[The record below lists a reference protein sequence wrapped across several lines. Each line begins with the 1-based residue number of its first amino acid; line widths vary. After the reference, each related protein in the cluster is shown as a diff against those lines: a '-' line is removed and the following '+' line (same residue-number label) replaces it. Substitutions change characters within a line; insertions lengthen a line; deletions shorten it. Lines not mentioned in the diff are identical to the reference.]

1 MRVRPTITFC
11 VWILPLLTGV
21 SQELADTPSG
31 ADLAFEQGD
40 WELAIDGYRAILGED
55 SLNGGAWLRTAQAQ
69 RALGL
74 HTQALETL
82 KHAHVAGAREAMIE
96 FERARNLA
104 KLDQAE
110 ASVIALGK
118 ANENGLRALS
128 SLEDAEEF
136 GEVRLREEFQRIYR
150 AVRKRVFPCEGILGS
165 GDLDFWVGNWEV
177 RLADGTLVGHNQV
190 TRQDGGCAVLEQ
202 WRGSGGS
209 AGTSVN
215 YFIPSLGQWRQ
226 VWVGSGG
233 TLVDMLGGS
242 IDGGMR
248 MEGTIE
254 YVVSKQVLA
263 FRGSWTENPDGVV
276 RQLLE
281 QFDVNSGGWQTWFD
295 GYYRREMQ
303 P

>member
-1 MRVRPTITFC
+1 MRVAIAFC
-11 VWILPLLTGV
+11 IWLAPLVASL
-21 SQELADTPSG
+21 SQEPAEIPSH
-31 ADLAFEQGD
+31 ADLAFAQKD
-40 WELAIDGYRAILGED
+40 WSRAIRNYQAVLESD
-55 SLNGGAWLRTAQAQ
+55 SLNGHAWLRIAQAQ

-74 HTQALETL
+74 YVQALETL
-82 KHAHVAGAREAMIE
+82 ESALIVGAREAMIE
-96 FERARNLA
+96 FERARNFANLGRTEDS
-104 KLDQAE
+104 L
-110 ASVIALGK
+110 VALSR
-118 ANENGLRALS
+118 ANESGLRALP
-128 SLEDAEEF
+128 SLEGAEEF
-136 GEVRLREEFQRIYR
+136 KAVRLRGEFQEIYS
-150 AVRKRVFPCEGILGS
+150 AVRRRVFPCEGIAGS
-165 GDLDFWVGNWEV
+165 EDLDFWAGDWEV
-177 RLADGTLVGHNQV
+177 RLADGSLAGHSQV

-281 QFDVNSGGWQTWFD
+281 QFDVNSGGWQIWFD